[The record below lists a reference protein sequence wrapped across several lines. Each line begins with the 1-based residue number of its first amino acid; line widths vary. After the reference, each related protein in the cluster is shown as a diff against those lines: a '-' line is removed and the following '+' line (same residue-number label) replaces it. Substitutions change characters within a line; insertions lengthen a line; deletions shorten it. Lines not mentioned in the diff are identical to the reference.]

1 MTIADLPALNA
12 TLNFVATLFLIAGY
26 AFIRNGDQ
34 IRHRACMIG
43 ALLMSAAFLT
53 SYLVYHYH
61 AGSVPFEGQGPI
73 RAVYFTILI
82 THIILAAVILP
93 LVLVTV
99 RLRGDGALREPPPPG
114 AVDVAHLDVRLGDRR
129 RDLPDAVPDVTLPRT
144 NTRSRCRNEETKD
157 ARSIRIVLK
166 AGARLDGDTA
176 IANRNDDRSWAEKS
190 TFFVR
195 LRGLR
200 DLRVCT

>member
-34 IRHRACMIG
+34 IRHRVCMIG

-99 RLRGDGALREPPPPG
+99 RL
-114 AVDVAHLDVRLGDRR
+114 AVTARFASHRRLARWTW
-129 RDLPDAVPDVTLPRT
+129 PIWMYVSVTGVVIYLM
-144 NTRSRCRNEETKD
+144 
-157 ARSIRIVLK
+157 LYQM
-166 AGARLDGDTA
+166 
-176 IANRNDDRSWAEKS
+176 
-190 TFFVR
+190 
-195 LRGLR
+195 
-200 DLRVCT
+200 